1 MRDLNGKVAVVT
13 GGGSGI
19 GRETVLALA
28 KHGATVA
35 VADLDLGRAQS
46 VVAEVTAAGGKA
58 SAHKVDVS
66 SEAEFKAL
74 RDEVLA
80 AHGVVD
86 ILVNNAGIGPAP
98 VNFVDVDLDYVRR
111 FLDVN
116 LWGAINGTHAFL
128 PELLKRP
135 EASLVNIGS
144 YTGLMAPAGV
154 AAYATSKFGVR
165 GFTES
170 LRMELA
176 GSPVT
181 ATLIVP
187 GVTKTSL
194 MANSPVIAEDKK
206 DSLQKAFDKSPSV
219 GPKTVAKGVIKG
231 IRGKKPRVRTG
242 TDTVALD
249 IITRIAPAR
258 YSTILA
264 KPMKAVMQKTFGE

>member
-1 MRDLNGKVAVVT
+1 MRNLNGKVAVVT

-19 GRETVLALA
+19 GRATVLELA
-28 KHGATVA
+28 KLGVTVA
-35 VADLDLGRAQS
+35 IADLDLGRAEA
-46 VVAEVTAAGGKA
+46 VAGEVTAAGGKA
-58 SAHKVDVS
+58 TAHKVDVS
-66 SEAEFKAL
+66 SEADFHAL
-74 RDEVLA
+74 REEVLA

-98 VNFVDVDLDYVRR
+98 RNFVDVDLAYVRR

-116 LWGAINGTHAFL
+116 LWGAINGSHTFL
-128 PELLKRP
+128 PDLLSRP

-181 ATLIVP
+181 TTLVVP
-187 GVTKTSL
+187 GVTRTAL
-194 MANSPVIAEDKK
+194 MANSPVIADDQK
-206 DSLQKAFDKSPSV
+206 DGLQKAFDKSPAV
-219 GPKTVAKGVIKG
+219 GPEVVAKGIIKG
-231 IRGKKPRVRTG
+231 IQGKKPRVRTG
-242 TDTVALD
+242 KDTVALD
-249 IITRIAPAR
+249 IITRLAPAR

-264 KPMKAVMQKTFGE
+264 KPMKAVMKKTFGQ